1 MTATAPAVTAG
12 ARDGDCPTSRSAL
25 VSGRRSGPR
34 TEPGQGHGDE
44 PADRGLGGQAARGRE
59 RVQAVGGEF
68 VHADVVPAARRR
80 RDEPDRGAYSTEG
93 TSDELHSHRYR
104 HGCPADRSASRP
116 FLQGRWRRAG
126 RPRWIGGKAE
136 ALGGLAGLTVA
147 IGFAVQPGE
156 ARGFFLPGIYVDAAY
171 AIAFLASALIGRPLI
186 GVAYGL
192 LSGRRGQWRQDA
204 RLRRTLTRAT
214 VGWSLVFAVRAGAQA
229 FLYLDDRPAL
239 LAASKLLLGWPLT
252 VLALGL
258 TFAAIGHT
266 TRRA

>member
-1 MTATAPAVTAG
+1 VPCG
-12 ARDGDCPTSRSAL
+12 PLR
-25 VSGRRSGPR
+25 VS
-34 TEPGQGHGDE
+34 T
-44 PADRGLGGQAARGRE
+44 
-59 RVQAVGGEF
+59 
-68 VHADVVPAARRR
+68 
-80 RDEPDRGAYSTEG
+80 
-93 TSDELHSHRYR
+93 
-104 HGCPADRSASRP
+104 

-126 RPRWIGGKAE
+126 RPRRIGGKGE

-147 IGFAVQPGE
+147 IGFAVQSGE

-171 AIAFLASALIGRPLI
+171 AIAFLTSALIGRPLV
-186 GVAYGL
+186 GAAYGL

-204 RLRRTLTRAT
+204 RLRRTLTMAT

-258 TFAAIGHT
+258 TFAAIGRT